1 MRSIFS
7 GRGLLLATAALL
19 ALAAPAAPAFA
30 RRHPVVEA
38 PPPPPPPPPPAAPV
52 GMPDQMIDDAAAYEG
67 VMLRVAGTSP
77 GFSSPDSVATALR
90 NGAAYDP
97 KVLLRGAIAYAA
109 VAALKE
115 QDFVAALR
123 AAGATPEYRAQ
134 MVRDIELNPVYVYQ
148 FKGADVAAGYIKS
161 ALGSAALSLLATGKS
176 IHQAAY
182 DVQHQ
187 PWSMATIDDRP
198 GRLSA
203 VKAASASGIAPDP
216 EESAI
221 VRRAATEVEPLPVSG
236 EPLAPP
242 YTPMIDRALQVAAIA
257 ALGEASDTVYLNLS
271 SLIEDGI
278 TEQCLER
285 AKRDLFQCLAVAKP
299 NYEDIFCMGQHEME
313 DPAVCLA
320 QSVAVDVP
328 LPPPPPAPP
337 PSTKPHRRTKHA

>member
-1 MRSIFS
+1 MRSVVS

-19 ALAAPAAPAFA
+19 ALVAPAAPAFA
-30 RRHPVVEA
+30 RRHPVAEA

-67 VMLRVAGTSP
+67 VMLRVAATSP
-77 GFSSPDSVATALR
+77 GFSSPESVATALR

-109 VAALKE
+109 VAALKD

-123 AAGATPEYRAQ
+123 AAGNSPENRAA
-134 MVRDIELNPVYVYQ
+134 MVRYIELNPVYVYQ

-161 ALGSAALSLLATGKS
+161 SLGSAALSLLATGKT

-182 DVQHQ
+182 DVQRQ
-187 PWSMATIDDRP
+187 PWSNETIVDRP

-203 VKAASASGIAPDP
+203 VESASASGIARDP

-221 VRRAATEVEPLPVSG
+221 VRRAATEVEPLPVTG
-236 EPLAPP
+236 PPLAPP
-242 YTPMIDRALQVAAIA
+242 YTPMIDRALQIAAIA
-257 ALGEASDTVYLNLS
+257 ALGEATDTVYLNLS
-271 SLIEDGI
+271 SLIENGL

-299 NYEDIFCMGQHEME
+299 NYEDVFCMGQHEME

-328 LPPPPPAPP
+328 LPPAPPAPP
-337 PSTKPHRRTKHA
+337 PAAKTHKRSKHA

>member
-1 MRSIFS
+1 
-7 GRGLLLATAALL
+7 
-19 ALAAPAAPAFA
+19 
-30 RRHPVVEA
+30 
-38 PPPPPPPPPPAAPV
+38 
-52 GMPDQMIDDAAAYEG
+52 MPDQMIDDAAAYEG
-67 VMLRVAGTSP
+67 VMLRVAATSP
-77 GFSSPDSVATALR
+77 NFVDPDTVATALR

-123 AAGATPEYRAQ
+123 AAGNSPENRAE
-134 MVRDIELNPVYVYQ
+134 MVRDIELNPIYVYQ

-161 ALGSAALSLLATGKS
+161 ALGSAALSLLATGKT

-182 DVQHQ
+182 DVQRQ
-187 PWSMATIDDRP
+187 PWSNATIADRP

-203 VKAASASGIAPDP
+203 VKSASASGIAPDP

-221 VRRAATEVEPLPVSG
+221 VRRAATEVEPLPVTG
-236 EPLAPP
+236 QPLAPP
-242 YTPMIDRALQVAAIA
+242 YTAMIDRALQVAAIA
-257 ALGEASDTVYLNLS
+257 ALGEATDTVYLNLS
-271 SLIEDGI
+271 SVIEDGI
-278 TEQCLER
+278 TEECLER

-320 QSVAVDVP
+320 ESVGVDVP
-328 LPPPPPAPP
+328 LPPAAPAPTP
-337 PSTKPHRRTKHA
+337 EAKPRKRSRHA